1 MSLKKTSLDL
11 KKIKKIIDIYA
22 LFQELL
28 SEHIFLITVLLD
40 TLLLL
45 MNTISQ
51 TYRTANIST

>member
-28 SEHIFLITVLLD
+28 SEHIFFITVLLD

-45 MNTISQ
+45 MNIISQ